1 MNEKG
6 QVNKVILLVIDTKG
20 QMMGN
25 RLNGPYL
32 KDQEGYRGEPG
43 DTI

>member
-6 QVNKVILLVIDTKG
+6 QVNKVILLVIYTKG

-25 RLNGPYL
+25 RLGVPYR